1 MIYEE
6 DRADQCASHVL
17 LLTSDPVFKEQIKGI
32 IVRIGGA
39 VKVISRMNKYNQ
51 IRDKQYP
58 SVPIGGCENEQR
70 DSNADMLQ
78 CSDRFPNSSQSI
90 FVEDP
95 PPTTIR
101 LIRTVT
107 RSFFRPVLHTVF
119 STTRLGHVITQL
131 VFIRSRIWECI
142 PPEFIGGSLLI
153 IERGLCNIVINEP

>member
-58 SVPIGGCENEQR
+58 GVPIGGCENEQR
-70 DSNADMLQ
+70 DSNADILQ

-95 PPTTIR
+95 P
-101 LIRTVT
+101 
-107 RSFFRPVLHTVF
+107 H
-119 STTRLGHVITQL
+119 
-131 VFIRSRIWECI
+131 
-142 PPEFIGGSLLI
+142 PPPSDS
-153 IERGLCNIVINEP
+153 